1 LMGRA
6 QHDANEHM
14 AARRA
19 LARAM
24 HMFPT
29 DLKLRFNMAFV
40 LQVGR
45 GLGACLCVRRGMLG
59 FCVALHMALAQPNSS
74 HT

>member
-1 LMGRA
+1 MFCVQVLTLMGRA

-14 AARRA
+14 AARHA

-40 LQVGR
+40 LQVG
-45 GLGACLCVRRGMLG
+45 
-59 FCVALHMALAQPNSS
+59 
-74 HT
+74 

>member
-1 LMGRA
+1 MQRHNALTHRVCLYAQVLTLMARA
-6 QHDANEHM
+6 HHDANEHM

-19 LARAM
+19 LARAL

-29 DLKLRFNMAFV
+29 DLKLRFNLAFV

-45 GLGACLCVRRGMLG
+45 PTDCGCGLG
-59 FCVALHMALAQPNSS
+59 
-74 HT
+74 